1 MSIEVNLND
10 VGIFHQNMCD
20 KINEMLKK
28 DKEDKIKIGYEM
40 KIKRMKEKLTSL
52 LKSTL
57 GKNLLNL
64 EAKTK
69 EHIQILTSTTKRY
82 NDFNKKIR
90 LLKKQV
96 EENKKRN
103 EESKPKLKKLK
114 VNSSKIRSKTVQIEN
129 RGKLHLLEQ
138 KSSIRNLRTRKINNN
153 SNYKLINENINSI
166 KEMRSKTVDPHESL
180 KQNSAKKQNK
190 NISLVLHTEKNL
202 NFNSNNSIIK
212 IKKYNSGKF
221 YFTEQNFNQ
230 NKKLISENYNKKKN
244 NLSKPKKNI
253 NTSSNILTGSKD
265 KSEKNKILKN

>member
-96 EENKKRN
+96 EENRN
-103 EESKPKLKKLK
+103 ATFTTFDAVKFTTQVVNGVMYKIK
-114 VNSSKIRSKTVQIEN
+114 VKVGDDQYI
-129 RGKLHLLEQ
+129 HLRAL
-138 KSSIRNLRTRKINNN
+138 
-153 SNYKLINENINSI
+153 
-166 KEMRSKTVDPHESL
+166 
-180 KQNSAKKQNK
+180 
-190 NISLVLHTEKNL
+190 KNL
-202 NFNSNNSIIK
+202 PHKGGNVV
-212 IKKYNSGKF
+212 
-221 YFTEQNFNQ
+221 
-230 NKKLISENYNKKKN
+230 
-244 NLSKPKKNI
+244 
-253 NTSSNILTGSKD
+253 
-265 KSEKNKILKN
+265 LKNVEEGTFKLADPLN